1 MNGPARLDAER
12 RARLVADLGERARL
26 LRLPDEL
33 IAKALVR
40 CLARGDG
47 RSQGHAGGPPGN
59 TAPVSDLSAAFPIA
73 TEPSSSNTPP
83 MPMPVPTPMSMSAP
97 TPVPTQVATAL
108 TELGEASA
116 PSAMTVVDRP
126 VTAVPGS
133 SDPAFHDAL
142 TPRSLARLTDESGQ
156 WDALTEGTIIAG
168 YRIESALGAGAMGQ
182 VYRATQLSMNRVVA
196 FKVLAPK
203 LSANRKFRERF
214 VREARAAGRL
224 HHPNLI
230 AVHDVGEADGLMF
243 FSMELVDGTTV
254 AELLRRHG
262 RIPEMRALEI
272 CRQALEALKFAHSN
286 GVVHRDIKP
295 DNLMVTKVGMVKV
308 ADLGLARAEDAE
320 DASITATNVGQVM
333 GTPHYMAPEQ
343 GRDAHG
349 VDHRADLYAV
359 GATLF
364 HLVCGHTP
372 FTGDSAMEVLMRSAS
387 QPLKFPEPGPSPAVR
402 VLISRLMEKEPADR
416 PQSAAEAIEMVSKL
430 RRKQVDDDP
439 ESAPSAAEAVV
450 RARRRRL
457 RRTMRKVSW
466 YAFGLSLVVVAIV
479 VVLGIS
485 GGWQWSSTQDEVAK
499 LTKANRYRDA
509 VVLLDRQQP
518 GVTAPAREITRIR
531 AEVERAWDSWAYLQV
546 QNIFKTVAE
555 HLGQRR
561 LADAYT
567 ALQSISDNLKSP
579 GVRLDYDS
587 YQRKWEEA
595 MLAEEASTAKP
606 PDDTRVRELWP
617 QEYVN
622 HLGADLLHTVTW
634 RPPTNVVMS
643 ENTVRLTSTGNARCD
658 VSASASGRALRF
670 NVRFPDKD
678 HGTDQWALP
687 FPDGHTLVVGR
698 GGITLTG
705 VGEPRVLAKESDQ
718 YAFALQFDRDAV
730 EIQPPGVNRWLPIA
744 KPTKDWVM
752 SWDVGPNRSID
763 IRLRVIPVRVR
774 K

>member
-1 MNGPARLDAER
+1 MNGSAKLDGER
-12 RARLVADLGERARL
+12 RERLVSDLRDRARL
-26 LRLPDEL
+26 LRLPEDL
-33 IAKALVR
+33 IAKSLVR
-40 CLARGDG
+40 CLPRGDG
-47 RSQGHAGGPPGN
+47 RHQTPAGTTPGN
-59 TAPVSDLSAAFPIA
+59 ATPISDLSAAFPISPGPA
-73 TEPSSSNTPP
+73 STPP
-83 MPMPVPTPMSMSAP
+83 SGSTHSPVS
-97 TPVPTQVATAL
+97 TQVATAP
-108 TELGEASA
+108 TEVGEGTP
-116 PSAMTVVDRP
+116 PSAVTVIDRP
-126 VTAVPGS
+126 ITSIPANV
-133 SDPAFHDAL
+133 DPDVQNDAL
-142 TPRSLARLTDESGQ
+142 TPRSLARLTEESGQ

-182 VYRATQLSMNRVVA
+182 VYRATQLSMNRAVA

-203 LSANRKFRERF
+203 LAANRKFRERF

-243 FSMELVDGTTV
+243 FSMEIVDGTTV

-295 DNLMVTKVGMVKV
+295 DNLMVTKSGMVKV
-308 ADLGLARAEDAE
+308 ADLGLARAEDAD
-320 DASITATNVGQVM
+320 DASVTATNIGQVM

-372 FTGDSAMEVLMRSAS
+372 FTGDSAMEVLMRAAS

-439 ESAPSAAEAVV
+439 DSAPTAVEAVA

-457 RRTMRKVSW
+457 RRTLRKLSW
-466 YAFGLSLVVVAIV
+466 YAFGLSIAVVAIV
-479 VVLGIS
+479 VVMGLA
-485 GGWQWSSTQDEVAK
+485 GGWQWSSTQNEVAQ
-499 LTKANRYRDA
+499 LAKANRYREA

-518 GVTAPAREITRIR
+518 GVTVPAREITRIR
-531 AEVERAWDSWAYLQV
+531 GEVERAWDSWAYLQV
-546 QNIFKTVAE
+546 QGIFKSVAE
-555 HLGQRR
+555 LIAQRR

-567 ALQSISDNLKSP
+567 TLQGISDDLKSP
-579 GVRLDYDS
+579 GVRLDYDA

-595 MLAEEASTAKP
+595 MLAEEASTPKP
-606 PDDTRVRELWP
+606 ELTRVRELWP
-617 QEYVN
+617 REYVD
-622 HLGADLLHTVTW
+622 HLGADLLHTFAW
-634 RPPTNVVMS
+634 RPPTSAVVS
-643 ENTVRLTSTGNARCD
+643 ENTVRLTSTGNARSD
-658 VSASASGRALRF
+658 VSTSVVGRALRF
-670 NVRFPDKD
+670 VVRFPDKN
-678 HGTDQWALP
+678 HGPDQWALP
-687 FPDGHTLVVGR
+687 FPDGRTLVVSR
-698 GGITLTG
+698 GGILLTG
-705 VGEPRVLAKESDQ
+705 AGQERILAKESDS

-730 EIQPPGVNRWLPIA
+730 ELLPPGGNKWLPIA
-744 KPTKDWVM
+744 KPTKELLM
-752 SWDVGPNRSID
+752 SWDVGANRSID
-763 IRLRVIPVRVR
+763 IRLRLVPVRGR
-774 K
+774 R

>member
-1 MNGPARLDAER
+1 MTSPVKLDSER
-12 RARLVADLGERARL
+12 RARLVRDLTERARL
-26 LRLPDEL
+26 LRLPDDL

-40 CLARGDG
+40 CLPRGDG
-47 RSQGHAGGPPGN
+47 RHLTPGALAP
-59 TAPVSDLSAAFPIA
+59 TGSTPSGELASAVPGTPASSHPPVS
-73 TEPSSSNTPP
+73 
-83 MPMPVPTPMSMSAP
+83 
-97 TPVPTQVATAL
+97 TQVATAP
-108 TELGEASA
+108 TELGDEHE
-116 PSAMTVVDRP
+116 PSAETKVDRP
-126 VTAVPGS
+126 VTSSPVTSSPVTSSPVTSSPVTVDPG
-133 SDPAFHDAL
+133 FNDAL

-156 WDALTEGTIIAG
+156 WDALAEGTIIAG

-203 LSANRKFRERF
+203 LSANSKFRERF

-224 HHPNLI
+224 HHPILI

-243 FSMELVDGTTV
+243 FSMELVDGSTV

-262 RIPEMRALEI
+262 RMPEMRALEI

-295 DNLMVTKVGMVKV
+295 DNLMVTKSGMVKV
-308 ADLGLARAEDAE
+308 ADLGLARAEDAD
-320 DASITATNVGQVM
+320 DASVTATNVGQVM

-372 FTGDSAMEVLMRSAS
+372 FDGDSAMEVLMRAAS

-416 PQSAAEAIEMVSKL
+416 PQSAAEVIEMVSKL
-430 RRKQVDDDP
+430 RRQQVDDDP
-439 ESAPSAAEAVV
+439 DSAPNAAEAVV

-457 RRTMRKVSW
+457 RRTVRKLSW
-466 YAFGLSLVVVAIV
+466 YAFGITIAVVIIV
-479 VVLGIS
+479 MVMGLA
-485 GGWQWSSTQDEVAK
+485 GGWQWSSAQEAVAQ
-499 LTKANRYRDA
+499 LAKANRYREA
-509 VVLLDRQQP
+509 VALLDRQQP

-531 AEVERAWDSWAYLQV
+531 TNVERAWNTWAYLQV
-546 QNIFKTVAE
+546 QGTFKSVAE

-567 ALQSISDNLKSP
+567 ALQSIGDDLKSP

-595 MLAEEASTAKP
+595 MLAEEASTPKP
-606 PDDTRVRELWP
+606 EESRVRELWP
-617 QEYVN
+617 QEYVS
-622 HLGADLLHTVTW
+622 HLGADLLQAVTW
-634 RPPTNVVMS
+634 RPPTNAVVH
-643 ENTVRLTSTGNARCD
+643 ENTVRLTSTGNARSD
-658 VSASASGRALRF
+658 VSASSVGRALRF
-670 NVRFPDKD
+670 QVRFPDQD
-678 HGTDQWALP
+678 HGPDQWALP
-687 FPDGHTLVVGR
+687 FADGRTLVIRRSGMV
-698 GGITLTG
+698 LTG
-705 VGEPRVLAKESDQ
+705 AGEERVLAKESDQ

-730 EIQPPGVNRWLPIA
+730 EIQPPGAAKWLPIA
-744 KPTKDWVM
+744 KPAKELVM
-752 SWDVGPNRSID
+752 SWDVGANRSID
-763 IRLRVIPVRVR
+763 IRLRVVPVRGKR
-774 K
+774 

>member
-1 MNGPARLDAER
+1 MSNPVKLDSER
-12 RARLVADLGERARL
+12 RARLVGDLTERARL
-26 LRLPDEL
+26 LRLPDDL
-33 IAKALVR
+33 ISKALVR
-40 CLARGDG
+40 CLPRGDG
-47 RSQGHAGGPPGN
+47 RHMPPGSPTPAGVTPGGDPPSAIPSTPASN
-59 TAPVSDLSAAFPIA
+59 HPPVSL
-73 TEPSSSNTPP
+73 
-83 MPMPVPTPMSMSAP
+83 
-97 TPVPTQVATAL
+97 QVATAP
-108 TELGEASA
+108 TEMGDAAE
-116 PSAMTVVDRP
+116 PSAVTVVDRP
-126 VTAVPGS
+126 VSSIPLAADPG
-133 SDPAFHDAL
+133 FNDAL

-156 WDALTEGTIIAG
+156 WDALAEGTIIAG

-295 DNLMVTKVGMVKV
+295 DNLMVTKSGMVKV

-343 GRDAHG
+343 GRDAHT
-349 VDHRADLYAV
+349 VDHRADLYGV
-359 GATLF
+359 GATLY

-372 FTGDSAMEVLMRSAS
+372 FDGDSAMEVLMRAAS
-387 QPLKFPEPGPSPAVR
+387 QALKFSEPGPSPAVR
-402 VLISRLMEKEPADR
+402 VIISRLMEKEPADR
-416 PQSAAEAIEMVSKL
+416 PQSAAEAMEMISKL

-439 ESAPSAAEAVV
+439 DSAPNSAEAVV

-457 RRTMRKVSW
+457 RRTMRKLSW
-466 YAFGLSLVVVAIV
+466 YAFGISIAVAIIV
-479 VVLGIS
+479 VVIGLA
-485 GGWQWSSTQDEVAK
+485 GGWQWSSIQNEVAA
-499 LTKANRYRDA
+499 LAKANRYREA

-531 AEVERAWDSWAYLQV
+531 TDVERAWDSWAYLQV
-546 QNIFKTVAE
+546 QGVFDTVSE
-555 HLGQRR
+555 HLAQRR

-567 ALQSISDNLKSP
+567 SLQGISDDLKSP
-579 GVRLDYDS
+579 GVRQDYDS

-595 MLAEEASTAKP
+595 MLTEEASAP
-606 PDDTRVRELWP
+606 RPDDTRVRELWP
-617 QEYVN
+617 QEYIS
-622 HLGADLLHTVTW
+622 HLGADLLHAVAW
-634 RPPTNVVMS
+634 RPPTNAVVH
-643 ENTVRLTSTGNARCD
+643 ENTVRLTSTGNARSD
-658 VSASASGRALRF
+658 VSASSRGRALRF
-670 NVRFPDKD
+670 QVRFPDKD
-678 HGTDQWALP
+678 HGPDQCALP
-687 FPDGHTLVVGR
+687 FADGHTLVISRSGMV
-698 GGITLTG
+698 LTG
-705 VGEPRVLAKESDQ
+705 AGENRVLAKESDQ

-730 EIQPPGVNRWLPIA
+730 EIQPPGVAKWVPIA
-744 KPTKDWVM
+744 KPGKELVM
-752 SWDVGPNRSID
+752 SWDVGANRSID
-763 IRLRVIPVRVR
+763 IRLRVVPVRGR
-774 K
+774 R

>member
-1 MNGPARLDAER
+1 MNGPAKLDGDR
-12 RARLVADLGERARL
+12 RERLVSDLRDRARL
-26 LRLPDEL
+26 LRLPDDL
-33 IAKALVR
+33 IAKAMVR
-40 CLARGDG
+40 CLPRGDG
-47 RSQGHAGGPPGN
+47 RHQTPSATTPASA
-59 TAPVSDLSAAFPIA
+59 TPVSDLSAAFPITPGPA
-73 TEPSSSNTPP
+73 TPP
-83 MPMPVPTPMSMSAP
+83 SGSSPS
-97 TPVPTQVATAL
+97 PVPTQVATAP
-108 TELGEASA
+108 TELGDSA
-116 PSAMTVVDRP
+116 PPSAVTVIDRP
-126 VTAVPGS
+126 VTSIPANV
-133 SDPAFHDAL
+133 DPDVQNDAL
-142 TPRSLARLTDESGQ
+142 TPRSLARLTEESGQ

-182 VYRATQLSMNRVVA
+182 VYRATQLSMNRAVA

-203 LSANRKFRERF
+203 LAANRKFRERF

-243 FSMELVDGTTV
+243 FSMELVDGTTL

-295 DNLMVTKVGMVKV
+295 DNLMVTKSGMVKV
-308 ADLGLARAEDAE
+308 ADLGLARAEDAD
-320 DASITATNVGQVM
+320 DASVTATSIGQVM

-372 FTGDSAMEVLMRSAS
+372 FTGDSAMEVLMRAAS

-416 PQSAAEAIEMVSKL
+416 PQSAAEAIEMVSRL

-439 ESAPSAAEAVV
+439 DSAPTAVEAVS
-450 RARRRRL
+450 RARRRRM
-457 RRTMRKVSW
+457 RRTMRKLSW
-466 YAFGLSLVVVAIV
+466 YAFGLSIAVVVIV
-479 VVLGIS
+479 VVIGLA
-485 GGWQWSSTQDEVAK
+485 GGWQWSSTQNDVAK
-499 LTKANRYRDA
+499 LARANRYREA

-546 QNIFKTVAE
+546 QGIFKTVAE
-555 HLGQRR
+555 HLAQRR

-567 ALQSISDNLKSP
+567 TLQGISDDLKSP
-579 GVRLDYDS
+579 GVRLDYDA

-595 MLAEEASTAKP
+595 MLAEEATAPKP
-606 PDDTRVRELWP
+606 EDTRVRELWP
-617 QEYVN
+617 REYVD
-622 HLGADLLHTVTW
+622 HLGADLLHTFAW
-634 RPPTNVVMS
+634 RPPTSAVVS
-643 ENTVRLTSTGNARCD
+643 ENTVRLTGTGNAHSD
-658 VSASASGRALRF
+658 VSASVVGRALRF
-670 NVRFPDKD
+670 AVRFPDNN

-687 FPDGHTLVVGR
+687 FSDGRTLVISR
-698 GGITLTG
+698 SGIRLTG
-705 VGEPRVLAKESDQ
+705 AGEDRILAKESDT

-730 EIQPPGVNRWLPIA
+730 ELQPPGGNKWLPIA
-744 KPTKDWVM
+744 KPTKELLM
-752 SWDVGPNRSID
+752 SWDVGANRSID
-763 IRLRVIPVRVR
+763 IRLRLVPVRGR
-774 K
+774 R